1 MTDRP
6 AKLAYLTS
14 PARGETYLHVLEDE
28 AGPLHSFRISRDQLL
43 RLNAE
48 TADIL
53 VKEFK

>member
-1 MTDRP
+1 MTVQP

-14 PARGETYLHVLEDE
+14 PEKGETYLHVMSEGAELQ
-28 AGPLHSFRISRDQLL
+28 SFRITRDQLL